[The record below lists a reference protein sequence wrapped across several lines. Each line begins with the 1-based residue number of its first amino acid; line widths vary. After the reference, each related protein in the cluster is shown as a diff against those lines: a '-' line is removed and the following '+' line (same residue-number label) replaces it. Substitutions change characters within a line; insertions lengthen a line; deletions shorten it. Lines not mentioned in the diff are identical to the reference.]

1 MTSMHIRHR
10 RLLSA
15 DRRLGSQLERD
26 VLAGRAQRHAQGW
39 RDLNDDPREH
49 LEAAR
54 GLMLAIG
61 LGAVLW
67 VAGIGIVW
75 LFVQELAR

>member
-26 VLAGRAQRHAQGW
+26 VLAGRVQRHAQGW
-39 RDLNDDPREH
+39 RDCGGAGDELD
-49 LEAAR
+49 AAR
-54 GLMLAIG
+54 GIVWAAAVGALSWAAMLA
-61 LGAVLW
+61 VL
-67 VAGIGIVW
+67 
-75 LFVQELAR
+75 LFITQ